1 MNILICSPISLQLL
15 ADYVEKGSSLPEG
28 YRYPLAA
35 YLVRIYLSLGHNVHV
50 VTSAPQ
56 VKKTKVWAGDKLT
69 LWVTPRRGKYLFCLD
84 GYRREIRAMV
94 ASTKKANP
102 DIVHA
107 HWTYEFAHA
116 AIASGY
122 PHLVTAR
129 DSPWAI
135 VRYMTSP
142 YRIFR
147 LIYAYRVVPFIRNL
161 SVISPY
167 LEDHYRRHFFYR
179 RKIRLIPNGLSL
191 ELFQK
196 SSKQFNSRKAP
207 VFVSIS
213 GWGPRKNLKVI
224 LKAFPQ
230 VLKQIPKA
238 RLIVIGAYLGSG
250 GPCERWALK
259 KGLYKNVDF
268 RGHLSHTEC
277 LEVLRNETD
286 IFVHP
291 SLEESFCMTLLEAMA
306 SGLPVIGGRDS
317 GAVPW
322 LLDNGNAGVL
332 ADVCNQDDVAEKMV
346 MLALNQTSYNEVA
359 AQGFN
364 RARKYFVMDKV
375 ADEYLKAY
383 KEILGNE
390 RLA

>member
-15 ADYVEKGSSLPEG
+15 ADHVENGNNLPEG

-94 ASTKKANP
+94 ASIKKANP

-213 GWGPRKNLKVI
+213 GWGPSKNLKVI

>member
-1 MNILICSPISLQLL
+1 MKILICSPVSLQLL
-15 ADYVEKGSSLPEG
+15 STYVENGNSLPEG

-50 VTSAPQ
+50 VTSTPQ
-56 VKKTKVWAGDKLT
+56 VEKTKVWAGDRLT

-94 ASTKKANP
+94 KPIKKADP

-116 AIASGY
+116 AIASGC
-122 PHLVTAR
+122 PHLITAR

-135 VRYMTSP
+135 IRHMTSP

-147 LIYAYRVVPFIRNL
+147 LIYAYRVVPFIGNL

-179 RKIRLIPNGLSL
+179 RRIWLIPNGLSL

-196 SSKQFNSRKAP
+196 SSKQFNSKKAP

-213 GWGPRKNLKVI
+213 GWGPSKNLKVI

-230 VLKQIPKA
+230 VLKQIPEA
-238 RLIVIGAYLGSG
+238 RLIVIGAGLGPG
-250 GPCERWALK
+250 DIGERWALK

-268 RGHLSHTEC
+268 RGHLIHTEC
-277 LEVLRNETD
+277 LEVLRNEAD
-286 IFVHP
+286 VFVHT
-291 SLEESFCMTLLEAMA
+291 SLEESFCMTLVEAMA

-322 LLDNGNAGVL
+322 LLGDGEAGVL
-332 ADVCNQDDVAEKMV
+332 SDVSNPDDVAKKMI
-346 MLALNQTSYNEVA
+346 MLALNQTLYNEVA

-364 RARKYFVMDKV
+364 RARKYFIMDKV

-390 RLA
+390 KLA

>member
-1 MNILICSPISLQLL
+1 MKILICSPISLQLL
-15 ADYVEKGSSLPEG
+15 ADYVENGDSLPEG

-35 YLVRIYLSLGHNVHV
+35 YLVKSYLGLGHNVYV

-56 VKKTKVWAGDKLT
+56 VEKTKVWAGDKLT
-69 LWVTPRRGKYLFCLD
+69 LRVTPRRGKYLFCLD

-94 ASTKKANP
+94 ASIKKANP

-147 LIYAYRVVPFIRNL
+147 LIYAYRIVPFIRNF

-179 RKIRLIPNGLSL
+179 RRIRLIPNGLSL

-196 SSKQFNSRKAP
+196 SSKQFNSKKAP

-213 GWGPRKNLKVI
+213 GWGPGKNLKVI
-224 LKAFPQ
+224 LKAFPK
-230 VLKQIPKA
+230 VLKQIPEA
-238 RLIVIGAYLGSG
+238 RLIVIGAGLGPG
-250 GPCERWALK
+250 DIGERWALK
-259 KGLYKNVDF
+259 KGLYKNIDF
-268 RGHLSHTEC
+268 RGHLIHTEC
-277 LEVLRNETD
+277 LEVLRSEAD
-286 IFVHP
+286 IFVHT
-291 SLEESFCMTLLEAMA
+291 SLEESFCMTLIEAMS

-322 LLDNGNAGVL
+322 LLGDGEAGVL
-332 ADVCNQDDVAEKMV
+332 SDVSNPDDVAKKMI
-346 MLALNQTSYNEVA
+346 MLALNQTLYNEVA
-359 AQGFN
+359 AHGFN
-364 RARKYFVMDKV
+364 RARKYFVIDKV
-375 ADEYLKAY
+375 SDEYLKAY
-383 KEILGNE
+383 KEILSNE

>member
-1 MNILICSPISLQLL
+1 
-15 ADYVEKGSSLPEG
+15 
-28 YRYPLAA
+28 
-35 YLVRIYLSLGHNVHV
+35 
-50 VTSAPQ
+50 
-56 VKKTKVWAGDKLT
+56 
-69 LWVTPRRGKYLFCLD
+69 
-84 GYRREIRAMV
+84 
-94 ASTKKANP
+94 
-102 DIVHA
+102 DI
-107 HWTYEFAHA
+107 
-116 AIASGY
+116 G
-122 PHLVTAR
+122 
-129 DSPWAI
+129 
-135 VRYMTSP
+135 
-142 YRIFR
+142 
-147 LIYAYRVVPFIRNL
+147 
-161 SVISPY
+161 
-167 LEDHYRRHFFYR
+167 
-179 RKIRLIPNGLSL
+179 
-191 ELFQK
+191 
-196 SSKQFNSRKAP
+196 
-207 VFVSIS
+207 
-213 GWGPRKNLKVI
+213 
-224 LKAFPQ
+224 
-230 VLKQIPKA
+230 
-238 RLIVIGAYLGSG
+238 
-250 GPCERWALK
+250 ERWALK

>member
-1 MNILICSPISLQLL
+1 MKILICSPVSLQLL
-15 ADYVEKGSSLPEG
+15 SAYVKNGNSLPEG

-35 YLVRIYLSLGHNVHV
+35 YLVRIYLSLGHDVHV
-50 VTSAPQ
+50 VTSTPQ
-56 VKKTKVWAGDKLT
+56 MEKTKVWAGDRLT

-94 ASTKKANP
+94 KPIKKADP

-116 AIASGY
+116 AIASGC
-122 PHLVTAR
+122 PHLITAR

-147 LIYAYRVVPFIRNL
+147 LIYAYRVVPFIGNL

-179 RKIRLIPNGLSL
+179 RRIRLIPNGLSL

-196 SSKQFNSRKAP
+196 SSKQFNSKKAP

-213 GWGPRKNLKVI
+213 GWGPSKNLKVI

-230 VLKQIPKA
+230 VLKQIPEA
-238 RLIVIGAYLGSG
+238 RLIVIGAGLGPG
-250 GPCERWALK
+250 DIGERWALK

-268 RGHLSHTEC
+268 RGHLIHTEC
-277 LEVLRNETD
+277 LEVLRNEAD
-286 IFVHP
+286 IFVHT
-291 SLEESFCMTLLEAMA
+291 SLEESFCMTLVEAMA
-306 SGLPVIGGRDS
+306 SGLPVIGGRDG

-322 LLDNGNAGVL
+322 VLDNGEAGGL
-332 ADVCNQDDVAEKMV
+332 ADVSNPDDVAKKMI
-346 MLALNQTSYNEVA
+346 MLALNQTLYNEVA

-364 RARKYFVMDKV
+364 RARKYFIMDKV

-390 RLA
+390 KLA

>member
-1 MNILICSPISLQLL
+1 MKILICSPISLQLL
-15 ADYVEKGSSLPEG
+15 ADYVENGDSLPEG

-56 VKKTKVWAGDKLT
+56 VEKTKVWAGDRLT

-94 ASTKKANP
+94 KPIKKADP

-116 AIASGY
+116 AIASGC
-122 PHLVTAR
+122 PHLITAR

-135 VRYMTSP
+135 VRHMTSP

-147 LIYAYRVVPFIRNL
+147 LIYAYRVVPFIGNL

-179 RKIRLIPNGLSL
+179 RKIRLIPNALSL

-196 SSKQFNSRKAP
+196 SSKQFNSKKAP

-213 GWGPRKNLKVI
+213 GWGPSKNLKVI

-230 VLKQIPKA
+230 VLKQIPEA
-238 RLIVIGAYLGSG
+238 RLIVIGAGLGPG
-250 GPCERWALK
+250 DIGERWALK

-268 RGHLSHTEC
+268 RGHLIHTEC
-277 LEVLRNETD
+277 LEVLRNEAD
-286 IFVHP
+286 IFVHA
-291 SLEESFCMTLLEAMA
+291 SLEESFCMTLVEAMA

-322 LLDNGNAGVL
+322 VLDNGEAGAL
-332 ADVCNQDDVAEKMV
+332 ADASNPDDVAKKMI
-346 MLALNQTSYNEVA
+346 MLALNQTLYNEVA

-364 RARKYFVMDKV
+364 RARKYFIMDKV

-390 RLA
+390 KLA

>member
-1 MNILICSPISLQLL
+1 MKILICSPISLQLL
-15 ADYVEKGSSLPEG
+15 ADYVENGDSLPEG

-35 YLVRIYLSLGHNVHV
+35 YLIRIYLSLGHDVHV
-50 VTSAPQ
+50 VTSTPQ
-56 VKKTKVWAGDKLT
+56 MEKTKVWSGDRLT

-84 GYRREIRAMV
+84 GYRLEIRAMV
-94 ASTKKANP
+94 ESIKKANP

-107 HWTYEFAHA
+107 QWTYEFAHA
-116 AIASGY
+116 AIASGC
-122 PHLVTAR
+122 PHLITAR

-135 VRYMTSP
+135 IRHMTSP

-147 LIYAYRVVPFIRNL
+147 LIYAYRVVPFIGNL

-179 RKIRLIPNGLSL
+179 RRIWLIPNGLSL

-196 SSKQFNSRKAP
+196 SSKQFNSKKAP

-213 GWGPRKNLKVI
+213 GWGPSKNLKVI

-230 VLKQIPKA
+230 VLKQIPEA
-238 RLIVIGAYLGSG
+238 RLIVIGAGLGPG
-250 GPCERWALK
+250 DIGERWALK

-268 RGHLSHTEC
+268 RGYLIHTEC
-277 LEVLRNETD
+277 LEVLRNEAD
-286 IFVHP
+286 IFVHA
-291 SLEESFCMTLLEAMA
+291 SLEESFCMTLVEAMA

-322 LLDNGNAGVL
+322 VLDNGEAGGL
-332 ADVCNQDDVAEKMV
+332 ADVSNPDDVAKKMI
-346 MLALNQTSYNEVA
+346 MLALNQTLYNEVA

-364 RARKYFVMDKV
+364 RARKYFIMDKV

-390 RLA
+390 KLA

>member
-1 MNILICSPISLQLL
+1 MKILICSPVSLQLL
-15 ADYVEKGSSLPEG
+15 SAYVKNGNSLPEG

-35 YLVRIYLSLGHNVHV
+35 YLVRIYLSLGHDVHV
-50 VTSAPQ
+50 VTSTPQ
-56 VKKTKVWAGDKLT
+56 MEKTKVWAGDRLT

-94 ASTKKANP
+94 KPIKKADP

-116 AIASGY
+116 AIASGC
-122 PHLVTAR
+122 PHLITAR

-147 LIYAYRVVPFIRNL
+147 LIYAYRVVPFIGNL

-179 RKIRLIPNGLSL
+179 RRIRLIPNGLSL

-196 SSKQFNSRKAP
+196 SSKQFNSKKVP

-230 VLKQIPKA
+230 VLKQIPEA
-238 RLIVIGAYLGSG
+238 RLIVIGAGLGPG
-250 GPCERWALK
+250 DIGERWALK

-268 RGHLSHTEC
+268 RGHLIHTEC
-277 LEVLRNETD
+277 LEVLRNEAD
-286 IFVHP
+286 IFVHT
-291 SLEESFCMTLLEAMA
+291 SLEESFCMTLVEAMA
-306 SGLPVIGGRDS
+306 SGLPVIGGRDG

-322 LLDNGNAGVL
+322 VLDNGEAGGL
-332 ADVCNQDDVAEKMV
+332 ADVSNPDDVAKKMI
-346 MLALNQTSYNEVA
+346 MLALNQTLYNEVA

-364 RARKYFVMDKV
+364 RARKYFIMDKV

-390 RLA
+390 KLA